1 MSAEECKVLARRF
14 VEEVINGNN
23 LAVVDEL
30 FAPDFQVRDAAFPV
44 APGSEG
50 VKQVVVAMR
59 AAFPDLQE
67 TIEDLLADG
76 DRVMVRWSS
85 RGTHQGPFAGI
96 APTGKPFVWRG
107 VFVLRVADG
116 RFVEM
121 WQVHDSLGLLQQ
133 LGATI
138 TPPAAAGA

>member
-1 MSAEECKVLARRF
+1 MSAEEHKALARRF
-14 VEEVINGNN
+14 VAEVINGND

-30 FAPDFQVRDAAFPV
+30 FAPDFQVRDSAFPV
-44 APGSEG
+44 APGPEG
-50 VKQVVVAMR
+50 VKQVFVATR

-67 TIEDLLADG
+67 TIEDLLAEE

-96 APTGKPFVWRG
+96 APTGKAFVWRG
-107 VFVLRVADG
+107 VFILRVAGG
-116 RFVEM
+116 RFTEM

-138 TPPAAAGA
+138 TPPAAVGE